1 MQFQYQIHSD
11 PCQTNSGLIHAGI
24 LAQSM
29 CACTMVPCWLEGE
42 EEEKEEEEVE
52 QERRTRRKKRRQ
64 NSRLSR
70 RKKYWSGGGSV
81 QWAGCSQ
88 VACL

>member
-42 EEEKEEEEVE
+42 EEEKEEEEEE
-52 QERRTRRKKRRQ
+52 QGRKEDEEEEEEAEQ
-64 NSRLSR
+64 
-70 RKKYWSGGGSV
+70 
-81 QWAGCSQ
+81 QIE
-88 VACL
+88 